1 MPVSATGTAT
11 NANCSHSSPEY
22 EPEYDDIDSPN
33 RASCYASSAAGFHVD
48 ASKSAFNKASPNTPR
63 VATNSNGSS
72 YAALDET
79 GIQQGLY
86 SKCEPRSKTV
96 QVYDVAGLPDR
107 CVAKATLKEK
117 VSVYECSEADL
128 QSDDLEAHFS
138 EVQYDA
144 TKIFLAGSSS
154 PYAALERA
162 GIQGQGEY
170 SICQSAPKAEPIGP
184 PRIAINKAGDV
195 AMFDE
200 EAADYGKQKVDLP
213 LHTYKPYFH
222 EASCDEPRAML
233 HTALDEADIQIDAA
247 QEYCECKM
255 STNQSPINAAV
266 CAIDTSTAMYANVG
280 EGAVMLADERSDK
293 ARSKAGSQSSECEIH
308 ISDVST
314 ALPTSANGT
323 AASTNC
329 SQSAAISEPVCTQQP
344 QALTKGSS
352 NLSISCFSPGGQ
364 L

>member
-293 ARSKAGSQSSECEIH
+293 ARSKAGSQSSECETH